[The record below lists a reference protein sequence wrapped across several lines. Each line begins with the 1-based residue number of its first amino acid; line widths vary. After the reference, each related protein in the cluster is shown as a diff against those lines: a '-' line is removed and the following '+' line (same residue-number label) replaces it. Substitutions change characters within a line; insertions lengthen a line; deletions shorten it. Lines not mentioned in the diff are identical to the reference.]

1 MADFSVKK
9 PLTVFV
15 GVVLVL
21 LLGFVSFTNMS
32 TDLLPAMDLP
42 YVMVMTTSVGDS
54 PEKIEKNVTK
64 PLEQQ
69 LSTTGGVKEIQS
81 ISSEN
86 VSMVIMEFYEST
98 DMNAAMIHISS
109 KIDLA
114 NLPAEVPNPTIIQIN
129 PDMMPIMV
137 GAIDIDDMQMK
148 EVSALAKEK
157 LLPAL
162 ERVDG
167 VASVSGSGLLEE
179 SISIALDQKKIDKLN
194 AQILA
199 KVDTTL
205 AATKNKLDQG
215 ANQLASAKKQ
225 LRIEEQ
231 KQLMKL
237 IEGETS
243 LKNMQTILTYGTQG
257 MDQAVSGMSDTMS
270 ELSQK
275 LKEAEAAGIDTTV
288 LQEALNK
295 ANTSYQE
302 LLAGNQSLKQ
312 TLAGMEKQ
320 GTKLEQGKELFAD
333 KIADGYAQIEA
344 GEAAIIQGKAAFDT
358 ASKSAYEAAGLTGM
372 LSKQSLSQIL
382 TAENM
387 EMPAGYLTVDN
398 VSTLLKVGDEFQSV
412 DEVKKL
418 TLIDQND
425 LHITLNDVAD
435 IKIINNADESFAK
448 INGND
453 GLLFTIQKQSTASTS
468 TVSKELHQVMKQLQ
482 AENEKLHMTV
492 LSDQGSMIEMV
503 VGSVLNNLITGGVLA
518 AIILFLFVKDIKTTL
533 VTALSIPISLMFA
546 LVLMYFSGVT
556 LNIISLAG
564 LALGVGMLVD
574 NSIVVVEN
582 IYRLK
587 AEGRELKEAA
597 VIGTRQMAGAISAS
611 TLTTI
616 CVFLPIVFTQGITK
630 QLFTDMGLTI
640 AYSLIASLIVAL
652 TLVPALSSKLLK
664 HEKEKAHPL
673 FDRVINAYLKAL
685 KWCLRKKA
693 VLLSAVIA
701 LLLFSGYMV
710 TRMGTEFIPAM
721 DSEMISASISGDKE
735 LTKAEFRKKVTEM
748 LPMLEQTEGV
758 KTVGVMEGG
767 SALNSSLSSQGNS
780 MSVYLIL
787 EEKRSLSSQDIAAQI
802 NSLKPAEG
810 IHINAK
816 GSSMDMSAL
825 MGSGIQVDIKGQDLN
840 ELQKIAADIKREL
853 TDVEGIKSV
862 SNGLET
868 DDKEIV
874 LHVNKNKAMKH
885 QLTVAQIYGEAAK
898 LLSKNTKSTAITYQD
913 GSELPIIISEKDQ
926 TLSLNQ
932 LLNHEITTTTKEKL
946 KLKDLVE
953 VSTQSSLKNI
963 HHDNQ
968 IRTISVNASLKD
980 SANIGIVG
988 KSVSDKLADYQVPHG
1003 YTVEMNG
1010 ENETINET
1018 LVDLVKMISLAIVF
1032 IYLIMVAQFQSLR
1045 SPFIVLFTMPLAFT
1059 GGLLAL
1065 LLTGSNLSM
1074 IAMLGFLI
1082 LSGIVVNNGIVFVD
1096 CVNQLKESGTPQKEA
1111 LLISGKIRIRPIIMT
1126 ALTTILGLSTM
1137 ALGIGSGA
1145 DMLAP
1150 MALVTIGGLLYATL
1164 MTLFVVPCIYDMINR
1179 DKGSMQSVSG
1189 KEKALVI
1196 ETDGDASTVSTT
1208 EIQQTE
1214 SQDNS
1219 EHFDDDKAKKE
1230 L

>member
-1 MADFSVKK
+1 MAAFSVKK

-21 LLGFVSFTNMS
+21 ILGFVSFTNMS

-42 YVMVMTTSVGDS
+42 YVMIMTTSVGDS

-86 VSMVIMEFYEST
+86 VSMIIMEFYEST

-114 NLPAEVPNPTIIQIN
+114 NLPSELPKPTIIQIN

-137 GAIDIDDMQMK
+137 GAIDLDDMEMK
-148 EVSALAKEK
+148 EVSALAKDT

-167 VASVSGSGLLEE
+167 VASITSNGLLEE
-179 SISIALDQKKIDKLN
+179 SISIALDQSKIDKLN

-199 KVDTTL
+199 KVDNTL
-205 AATKNKLDQG
+205 ATTKTKLDESEK
-215 ANQLASAKKQ
+215 QLASAKKK

-231 KQLMKL
+231 KQLIQL
-237 IEGETS
+237 IEGDAS
-243 LKNMQTILTYGTQG
+243 LKNMQTILAVGEQG
-257 MDQAVSGMSDTMS
+257 MDQAVSGVSETMS
-270 ELSQK
+270 ELSLK
-275 LKEAEAAGIDTTV
+275 LQEAQAAGIDTT
-288 LQEALNK
+288 LLEEAFAK
-295 ANTSYQE
+295 ANESYQK
-302 LLAGNQSLKQ
+302 LLNGNQDLKKTMADMQ
-312 TLAGMEKQ
+312 KQ
-320 GTKLEQGKELFAD
+320 GAKLEQGKNLFAD
-333 KIADGYAQIEA
+333 KIADAYAQIEA
-344 GEAAIIQGKAAFDT
+344 GEAAIIQGKAAFDI
-358 ASKSAYEAAGLTGM
+358 ASKSAYEAAGLTAM

-387 EMPAGYLTVDN
+387 EMPAGYLTIDN
-398 VSTLLKVGDEFQSV
+398 AATLLKVGDEFQSV

-418 TLIDQND
+418 TLIDQED
-425 LHITLNDVAD
+425 LHITLADVAE
-435 IKIINNADESFAK
+435 IQIIDNADESFAK

-453 GLLFTIQKQSTASTS
+453 ALLFTIQKQSTASTS
-468 TVSKELHQVMKQLQ
+468 AVSKELHQVMEQLQ
-482 AENEKLHMTV
+482 QDNEKLHMTV

-503 VGSVLNNLITGGVLA
+503 VSSVLNNLITGGVLA
-518 AIILFLFVKDIKTTL
+518 AIILFLFVKDIKTTMI
-533 VTALSIPISLMFA
+533 TALSIPISLLFA
-546 LVLMYFSGVT
+546 LVLMYFSGVS

-587 AEGRELKEAA
+587 AEGAALKEAA
-597 VIGTRQMAGAISAS
+597 INGTKQMAQAISAS

-664 HEKEKAHPL
+664 HEQEKAHPL
-673 FDRVINAYLKAL
+673 FDRIVNTYMKLLNI
-685 KWCLRKKA
+685 CLNKKA
-693 VLLSAVIA
+693 ILLGSVI
-701 LLLFSGYMV
+701 LLFVFSAYMV

-735 LTKAEFRKKVTEM
+735 LTKAEFRKKTEEM
-748 LPMLEQTEGV
+748 LPLLEQQEGI

-767 SALNSSLSSQGNS
+767 TAMSNVGSQGNS
-780 MSVYLIL
+780 MSVYLLL
-787 EEKRSLSSQDIAAQI
+787 EEKRSLSSQSIAANI
-802 NSLKPAEG
+802 NSMKPIQG
-810 IHINAK
+810 LHISAK
-816 GSSMDMSAL
+816 SSSMDMSAV
-825 MGSGIQVDIKGQDLN
+825 MGSGIQIDIKGQDLKQ
-840 ELQKIAADIKREL
+840 LQQIAEDLKQQL
-853 TDVEGIKSV
+853 KDVEGIKLV
-862 SNGLET
+862 TNGLEESGE
-868 DDKEIV
+868 EIV
-874 LHVNKNKAMKH
+874 LHVDKDKAMKH
-885 QLTVAQIYGEAAK
+885 QLTVAQIYGEVAK
-898 LLSKNTKSTAITYQD
+898 LLSKSTKSTAITYKD
-913 GSELPIIISEKDQ
+913 GNELPIIISEKEQ
-926 TLSLNQ
+926 TLSLKQ
-932 LLNHEITTTTKEKL
+932 LLDSEITTNAKTAI
-946 KLKDLVE
+946 KLKDLVKTSE
-953 VSTQSSLKNI
+953 QSSLKSI
-963 HHDNQ
+963 YHDNQ
-968 IRTISVNASLKD
+968 ARTISVNASLTD
-980 SANIGIVG
+980 TANIGIVG
-988 KSVSDKLADYQVPHG
+988 KAVEKMLDAYETPQG
-1003 YTVEMNG
+1003 YTVEMSG
-1010 ENETINET
+1010 ENETINDT
-1018 LVDLVKMISLAIVF
+1018 LNDLVKMIALAIVF

-1045 SPFIVLFTMPLAFT
+1045 SPFIVLFTMPLAFS

-1065 LLTGSNLSM
+1065 LITNSNLSM

-1096 CVNQLKESGTPQKEA
+1096 CVNQLKETGMPQKEA
-1111 LLISGKIRIRPIIMT
+1111 LLTSGKIRIRPIIMT

-1150 MALVTIGGLLYATL
+1150 MAIVTIGGLLYATL
-1164 MTLFVVPCIYDMINR
+1164 MTLFVVPCIYDIMNR
-1179 DKGSMQSVSG
+1179 SK
-1189 KEKALVI
+1189 
-1196 ETDGDASTVSTT
+1196 
-1208 EIQQTE
+1208 
-1214 SQDNS
+1214 
-1219 EHFDDDKAKKE
+1219 KAKPDLIAVSEAESVTAAVEQAESVTQSDLSHNSNEKSDFS

>member
-1 MADFSVKK
+1 MAGFSVKK
-9 PLTVFV
+9 PLTIFV

-137 GAIDIDDMQMK
+137 GAIDIDDMKMK

-237 IEGETS
+237 IEGEAS

-275 LKEAEAAGIDTTV
+275 LKEAEAAGIDTTM
-288 LQEALNK
+288 LQEALSK

-344 GEAAIIQGKAAFDT
+344 GEAAIIQGKAAFET
-358 ASKSAYEAAGLTGM
+358 ASKSAYEAAGLSGM

-398 VSTLLKVGDEFQSV
+398 VSTLLKVGDEFQSI

-468 TVSKELHQVMKQLQ
+468 TVSKELHQVMEQLQ

-518 AIILFLFVKDIKTTL
+518 AIILF
-533 VTALSIPISLMFA
+533 
-546 LVLMYFSGVT
+546 
-556 LNIISLAG
+556 
-564 LALGVGMLVD
+564 
-574 NSIVVVEN
+574 
-582 IYRLK
+582 
-587 AEGRELKEAA
+587 
-597 VIGTRQMAGAISAS
+597 
-611 TLTTI
+611 
-616 CVFLPIVFTQGITK
+616 
-630 QLFTDMGLTI
+630 
-640 AYSLIASLIVAL
+640 
-652 TLVPALSSKLLK
+652 
-664 HEKEKAHPL
+664 
-673 FDRVINAYLKAL
+673 
-685 KWCLRKKA
+685 
-693 VLLSAVIA
+693 
-701 LLLFSGYMV
+701 
-710 TRMGTEFIPAM
+710 
-721 DSEMISASISGDKE
+721 
-735 LTKAEFRKKVTEM
+735 
-748 LPMLEQTEGV
+748 
-758 KTVGVMEGG
+758 
-767 SALNSSLSSQGNS
+767 
-780 MSVYLIL
+780 
-787 EEKRSLSSQDIAAQI
+787 
-802 NSLKPAEG
+802 
-810 IHINAK
+810 
-816 GSSMDMSAL
+816 
-825 MGSGIQVDIKGQDLN
+825 
-840 ELQKIAADIKREL
+840 
-853 TDVEGIKSV
+853 
-862 SNGLET
+862 
-868 DDKEIV
+868 
-874 LHVNKNKAMKH
+874 
-885 QLTVAQIYGEAAK
+885 
-898 LLSKNTKSTAITYQD
+898 
-913 GSELPIIISEKDQ
+913 
-926 TLSLNQ
+926 
-932 LLNHEITTTTKEKL
+932 
-946 KLKDLVE
+946 
-953 VSTQSSLKNI
+953 
-963 HHDNQ
+963 
-968 IRTISVNASLKD
+968 
-980 SANIGIVG
+980 
-988 KSVSDKLADYQVPHG
+988 
-1003 YTVEMNG
+1003 
-1010 ENETINET
+1010 
-1018 LVDLVKMISLAIVF
+1018 
-1032 IYLIMVAQFQSLR
+1032 
-1045 SPFIVLFTMPLAFT
+1045 
-1059 GGLLAL
+1059 
-1065 LLTGSNLSM
+1065 
-1074 IAMLGFLI
+1074 
-1082 LSGIVVNNGIVFVD
+1082 
-1096 CVNQLKESGTPQKEA
+1096 
-1111 LLISGKIRIRPIIMT
+1111 
-1126 ALTTILGLSTM
+1126 
-1137 ALGIGSGA
+1137 
-1145 DMLAP
+1145 MLA
-1150 MALVTIGGLLYATL
+1150 AAT
-1164 MTLFVVPCIYDMINR
+1164 
-1179 DKGSMQSVSG
+1179 
-1189 KEKALVI
+1189 
-1196 ETDGDASTVSTT
+1196 
-1208 EIQQTE
+1208 
-1214 SQDNS
+1214 
-1219 EHFDDDKAKKE
+1219 
-1230 L
+1230 